1 MSEAVLR
8 HELGFFGNI
17 WVRQNVI
24 SKSGD
29 FVPGHKH
36 EFDHVSLL
44 TTGSVEV
51 EVDGYQAKK
60 FVAPTFI
67 VIKKDHMHKFTALE
81 DNTVWYCVFAFCC
94 TCRSDSFVDRAR
106 GCLCDLLPART
117 GDTGGWRPL
126 YAHSAL

>member
-1 MSEAVLR
+1 MSKSILH

-29 FVPGHKH
+29 FAEGHKH

-44 TTGSVEV
+44 TSGSVEV
-51 EVDGYQAKK
+51 EVEGYGPKK

-67 VIKKDHMHKFTALE
+67 VIK
-81 DNTVWYCVFAFCC
+81 
-94 TCRSDSFVDRAR
+94 
-106 GCLCDLLPART
+106 
-117 GDTGGWRPL
+117 
-126 YAHSAL
+126 